1 MVKLA
6 RIATRLYATPWH
18 ILPEAHRRL
27 QSLFEAHQHQPISS
41 FLTTEN
47 DGDQDDMEE
56 KGYHVQNGV
65 ALVEV
70 NGVIGKRLN
79 MLEMMCGG
87 ADVDSIVRAVQA
99 AEGDP
104 SVASILLDVN
114 SPGGMVTGTPEAA
127 AALAKVSK
135 PLYAFTDSQMCS
147 AAYWLASAAT
157 DGIFVTGSSDVGSI
171 GTYLAMIDSSR
182 AYEMDGLKLELFKA
196 GKLKAI
202 GLEGKAFTEE
212 ERIFLQQGVDR
223 ANSRFTEAVVANRRE
238 ATGRVISDET
248 MQGQWF
254 DGEQAVEN
262 GLADRL
268 VSGLA
273 EALFLISGEVADL
286 DDDKDGEG
294 EEDGDAL

>member
-1 MVKLA
+1 VKLA

-27 QSLFEAHQHQPISS
+27 QSLFEAHQHQPITG
-41 FLTTEN
+41 FTMPEN
-47 DGDQDDMEE
+47 DGDQDDITE
-56 KGYHVQNGV
+56 KAYTVENGV
-65 ALVEV
+65 AIVPV

-87 ADVDSIVRAVQA
+87 ADVDQLVAAVQKA
-99 AEGDP
+99 DSDP
-104 SVASILLDVN
+104 MVESILLDVN

-127 AALAKVSK
+127 AALGHIEK

-157 DGIFVTGSSDVGSI
+157 SGIFVTGSSDVGSI

-182 AYEMDGLKLELFKA
+182 AYEMEGLKLELFKA
-196 GKLKAI
+196 GSLKAI
-202 GLEGKAFTEE
+202 GLEGKAFTDS
-212 ERIFLQQGVDR
+212 ERAFLQDGVDR
-223 ANSRFTEAVVANRRE
+223 ANARFTSAVLANRLQ
-238 ATGRVISDET
+238 ATGRTISDAT

-254 DGEQAVEN
+254 DGEQAVAN

-268 VSGLA
+268 VSGIG
-273 EALFLISGEVADL
+273 EAVALIST
-286 DDDKDGEG
+286 DDDDDASDEEG
-294 EEDGDAL
+294 F

>member
-1 MVKLA
+1 MKLA

-56 KGYHVQNGV
+56 KGYDIQNGV
-65 ALVEV
+65 ALVPV

-87 ADVDSIVRAVQA
+87 ADVDQLVSAVQKA
-99 AEGDP
+99 DSDP
-104 SVASILLDVN
+104 MVDSILLDVN

-127 AALAKVSK
+127 AALSQTSK

-157 DGIFVTGSSDVGSI
+157 AGIFVTGSSDVGSI

-182 AYEMDGLKLELFKA
+182 AYEMEGLKLELFKA
-196 GKLKAI
+196 GNLKAI
-202 GLEGKAFTEE
+202 GLEGKAFTDA
-212 ERIFLQQGVDR
+212 ERAFLQEGVDR
-223 ANSRFTEAVVANRRE
+223 ANSRFISAVLANRLE
-238 ATGRVISDET
+238 ATGRKISDAT

-268 VSGLA
+268 VSGIA
-273 EALFLISGEVADL
+273 EAITLISEDL
-286 DDDKDGEG
+286 DDD
-294 EEDGDAL
+294 GDAEGDDDDNGM

>member
-1 MVKLA
+1 MCI
-6 RIATRLYATPWH
+6 RDSPWH

-41 FLTTEN
+41 FITTEN

-56 KGYHVQNGV
+56 KGYDIQNGV
-65 ALVEV
+65 ALVPV

-87 ADVDSIVRAVQA
+87 ADVDHLVSAVQKA
-99 AEGDP
+99 DSDP
-104 SVASILLDVN
+104 MVDSILLDVN

-127 AALAKVSK
+127 AALGQISK

-157 DGIFVTGSSDVGSI
+157 SGIFVTGSSDVGSI

-182 AYEMDGLKLELFKA
+182 AYEMEGLKLELFKA
-196 GKLKAI
+196 GSLKAI
-202 GLEGKAFTEE
+202 GLEGKAFTDD
-212 ERIFLQQGVDR
+212 ERAFLQDGVDR
-223 ANSRFTEAVVANRRE
+223 ANSRFTSAVVANRKA
-238 ATGRVISDET
+238 ATGRIISDET

-254 DGEQAVEN
+254 DGEQAVAN

-268 VSGLA
+268 VSGIA
-273 EALFLISGEVADL
+273 EAVALIAEDPDQDG
-286 DDDKDGEG
+286 DGEG
-294 EEDGDAL
+294 DDDNDGI

>member
-1 MVKLA
+1 VKLA

-41 FLTTEN
+41 FITTEN

-56 KGYHVQNGV
+56 KGYDIQNGV
-65 ALVEV
+65 ALVPV

-87 ADVDSIVRAVQA
+87 ADVDQLVSAVQKA
-99 AEGDP
+99 DRDP
-104 SVASILLDVN
+104 MVDSILLDVN

-127 AALAKVSK
+127 AALGQISK

-157 DGIFVTGSSDVGSI
+157 SGIFVTGSSDVGSI

-182 AYEMDGLKLELFKA
+182 AYEMEGLKLELFKA
-196 GKLKAI
+196 GSLKAI
-202 GLEGKAFTEE
+202 GLEGKAFTDD
-212 ERIFLQQGVDR
+212 ERAFLQDGVDR
-223 ANSRFTEAVVANRRE
+223 ANSRFTSAVVANRKA
-238 ATGRVISDET
+238 ATGRIISDET

-254 DGEQAVEN
+254 DGEQAVAN

-268 VSGLA
+268 VSGIA
-273 EALFLISGEVADL
+273 EAVALIAEDPDQDG
-286 DDDKDGEG
+286 DGEG
-294 EEDGDAL
+294 DDDNDGI

>member
-1 MVKLA
+1 MKLA

-27 QSLFEAHQHQPISS
+27 QSLFEAHQHQPITGLN
-41 FLTTEN
+41 FPEN

-56 KGYHVQNGV
+56 SAYHVDNGV
-65 ALVEV
+65 AIVPV

-87 ADVDSIVRAVQA
+87 ADVDQIVMAVRKA
-99 AEGDP
+99 DMDP
-104 SVASILLDVN
+104 SVHSILLDVN

-127 AALAKVSK
+127 AELGKTVK

-157 DGIFVTGSSDVGSI
+157 DGIFVTGSSDVGSV

-182 AYEMDGLKLELFKA
+182 AYEMEGLKLELFKA

-202 GLEGKAFTEE
+202 GLEGKSFTDE
-212 ERIFLQQGVDR
+212 ERSFLQEGVDR
-223 ANSRFTEAVVANRRE
+223 ANARFLAAVISNRAEAGCN
-238 ATGRVISDET
+238 ISDET
-248 MQGQWF
+248 LQGQWF
-254 DGEQAVEN
+254 DGDQAVQN

-268 VSGLA
+268 VSGLG
-273 EALFLISGEVADL
+273 EVIELIS
-286 DDDKDGEG
+286 DDMDEDGDG
-294 EEDGDAL
+294 EEDDDQDGM

>member
-1 MVKLA
+1 VKLA

-56 KGYHVQNGV
+56 KGYDIQNGV
-65 ALVEV
+65 AIVPV

-87 ADVDSIVRAVQA
+87 ADVDQLVSAVQKA
-99 AEGDP
+99 DSDP
-104 SVASILLDVN
+104 MVESILLDVN

-127 AALAKVSK
+127 AALGQIEK

-157 DGIFVTGSSDVGSI
+157 SGIFVTGSSDVGSI

-182 AYEMDGLKLELFKA
+182 AYEMEGLKLELFKA
-196 GKLKAI
+196 GSLKAI
-202 GLEGKAFTEE
+202 GLEGKAFTDA
-212 ERIFLQQGVDR
+212 ERTFLQDGVDR
-223 ANSRFTEAVVANRRE
+223 ANARFTGAVVANRKE
-238 ATGRVISDET
+238 ATGRVISDAT

-254 DGEQAVEN
+254 DGEQAVAN
-262 GLADRL
+262 GLADQL
-268 VSGLA
+268 VSGLG
-273 EALFLISGEVADL
+273 EAIGLISGSIDDL
-286 DDDKDGEG
+286 DGDGDGEDDDDN
-294 EEDGDAL
+294 DGI

>member
-1 MVKLA
+1 MKLA

-56 KGYHVQNGV
+56 KGYDIQNGV
-65 ALVEV
+65 ALVPV

-87 ADVDSIVRAVQA
+87 ADVDQLVSAVQKA
-99 AEGDP
+99 DRDP
-104 SVASILLDVN
+104 MVDSILLDVN
-114 SPGGMVTGTPEAA
+114 SPGGMVIGTPEAA
-127 AALAKVSK
+127 AALGQIEK

-157 DGIFVTGSSDVGSI
+157 SGIFVTGSSDVGSI

-182 AYEMDGLKLELFKA
+182 AYEMEGLKLELFKA
-196 GKLKAI
+196 GSLKAI
-202 GLEGKAFTEE
+202 VL
-212 ERIFLQQGVDR
+212 
-223 ANSRFTEAVVANRRE
+223 
-238 ATGRVISDET
+238 
-248 MQGQWF
+248 
-254 DGEQAVEN
+254 
-262 GLADRL
+262 
-268 VSGLA
+268 
-273 EALFLISGEVADL
+273 
-286 DDDKDGEG
+286 
-294 EEDGDAL
+294 

>member
-1 MVKLA
+1 MKLA

-27 QSLFEAHQHQPISS
+27 QSLFEAHQTHPISS

-56 KGYHVQNGV
+56 NSYSVTDGV
-65 ALVEV
+65 AIVPV
-70 NGVIGKRLN
+70 SGVIGKRLN

-87 ADVDSIVRAVQA
+87 ADVDVLVNAVMKA
-99 AEGDP
+99 DMDP
-104 SVASILLDVN
+104 SVHSILLDVN

-127 AALAKVSK
+127 AALGQTSK

-182 AYEMDGLKLELFKA
+182 AYEMEGLKLELFKA
-196 GKLKAI
+196 GNLKAI
-202 GLEGKAFTEE
+202 GLEGKAFTDA
-212 ERIFLQQGVDR
+212 ERAFLQEGVDR
-223 ANSRFTEAVVANRRE
+223 ANSRFLSAVVANRAE
-238 ATGRVISDET
+238 AGAKIDDET

-262 GLADRL
+262 GLADCL
-268 VSGLA
+268 VGNLS
-273 EALFLISGEVADL
+273 EAIGQIVGMNPDQ
-286 DDDKDGEG
+286 DQDGDG
-294 EEDGDAL
+294 EEDDDSNVM